1 MHVIEPNYI
10 SPLLIL
16 LLFCVGVLVTVLAGT
31 MLSRY
36 ADELALRRNLDKG
49 FIGMLFLAGI
59 TSLPELAVCFSALLR
74 EPLTRGCDLALGN
87 ILGSN
92 LFNLFILGL
101 TGLFFARTYHHMQ
114 VRRAQKKSLLQ
125 GLILIGW
132 LALILHNQDTL
143 SIQIPFLDCALV
155 LLPIPLFYLWSLR
168 STQQQTEPLAA
179 SSEIEPARDQR
190 SFLFFYSRLILLS
203 LCVVASG
210 ILLSYVGGRMT
221 LSTELGGFNLSATFV
236 GTLFLAFSTS
246 LPECVIAVA
255 ALRMGHA
262 DMAAGNIVGS
272 NIFNLLILCISD
284 SVLRNESLLAHC
296 SPEHILSLIGI
307 GLLSLAAY
315 LFFRSRTQR
324 EHTYSAILIVLLY
337 LFLLNL
343 GI

>member
-1 MHVIEPNYI
+1 MHVIGLSYI

-16 LLFCVGVLVTVLAGT
+16 LLFCVGVLATLLAGT
-31 MLSRY
+31 KLSHY
-36 ADELALRRNLDKG
+36 ADELALRRNLDNG
-49 FIGMLFLAGI
+49 FIGMLFLAGV

-101 TGLFFARTYHHMQ
+101 TGLFFANTYHHMQ
-114 VRRAQKKSLLQ
+114 VRQPQKKSLLQ

-132 LALILHNQDTL
+132 LVLILHNEGTL

-155 LLPIPLFYLWSLR
+155 LLPIPLFYMWSLR
-168 STQQQTEPLAA
+168 STQPQSETLVE
-179 SSEIEPARDQR
+179 SSEIEPAPDQ
-190 SFLFFYSRLILLS
+190 SSSLSFYSRLLLLS

-221 LSTELGGFNLSATFV
+221 LSAELGGFNLSATFV

-255 ALRMGHA
+255 ALRMGHG
-262 DMAAGNIVGS
+262 DMASGNIVGS

-296 SPEHILSLIGI
+296 SPQHILSLIGI
-307 GLLSLAAY
+307 VLLSLAAY